1 MIQYKSSRKTFYG
14 EWFNTTRS
22 IMKVIKPHDYHFR
35 ISFVVHKI
43 YYWITKLSNGN
54 YRLWFWSHNILLS
67 MILGH
72 NYTIHDAIQSNL
84 CLIANKFSPKYHDLK
99 IYEFIWWN
107 ISYLH
112 SFIFCL
118 LISLQETCVYAWHIL
133 ASKPLHNGLSADN
146 TKSSDFWYFKE
157 ILSFLHSGSFRH
169 FFTMYAFT
177 FQYKTIL
184 STLFHQQKLDSDFGL
199 LILRNFCSL
208 ICNGC
213 ENACHKISE
222 VSLQIRLYH
231 VASKLYIKWVF
242 KLFKKI
248 NPGLFSRYL
257 TSKQKRKWLLMILIR
272 YIYSKYFI

>member
-1 MIQYKSSRKTFYG
+1 M
-14 EWFNTTRS
+14 
-22 IMKVIKPHDYHFR
+22 
-35 ISFVVHKI
+35 
-43 YYWITKLSNGN
+43 
-54 YRLWFWSHNILLS
+54 
-67 MILGH
+67 
-72 NYTIHDAIQSNL
+72 
-84 CLIANKFSPKYHDLK
+84 ANKFSPKYHDLK

-112 SFIFCL
+112 SFTLCL

-169 FFTMYAFT
+169 FFTICAFT

-184 STLFHQQKLDSDFGL
+184 STLFHLQKLDSDFGL
-199 LILRNFCSL
+199 LILRNFCSV

-248 NPGLFSRYL
+248 NPWLFSRYL
-257 TSKQKRKWLLMILIR
+257 TSKQKRKWLSMI
-272 YIYSKYFI
+272 